1 MDVDEFRA
9 RLRVL
14 AVDDD
19 HVSLLLITKQL
30 RLCNYNV
37 TTVMHPEMA
46 LEMLRARRDNDDQF
60 DLVIT
65 DLHMP
70 GMDGFKLLELIG
82 LEMDIPVIMIS
93 ANETLAAMIK
103 GIEHGARDYL
113 VKPVCLDQLK
123 RLYLHA
129 VRKVK
134 DDQSNYINNI
144 NDNNEAE
151 CETGVKHTMKCSRK
165 KRKDGDGGRGGK
177 ENASTP
183 KRQRI
188 QWSGELHR
196 KFVKVINQIGID
208 RVVPKKILEMMNVE
222 GLTREHVA
230 SHLQKY
236 RIYMKKI
243 SNGTFRSNSP
253 FTDEA
258 LWRQGNS
265 ININCQE
272 HFEHNQHGR
281 YQPSLNFGASSNLSN
296 PFAMMN
302 SPAAFGTHSLL
313 STQSVQ
319 PMSQRNLV
327 IPLNGMG
334 PVGFGGNMPQIVVP
348 RSQQGLSN
356 FTSAQSSNTDI
367 CFPSGPSGSSFA
379 NISNGMIFNTSKP
392 FPSSTSINSFANI
405 PNGSSPVTS
414 SMEPHYC
421 PIKSYASLVHGNF
434 EGASKG
440 NPLDGDN
447 FFESIADGEMLPL
460 SSNLLMHPSES
471 VAPYK
476 LGGSINKEKT
486 TVSSKYLDLGC
497 KDTTTEAGPSL
508 GNRHKINRLSR
519 LAASSSQKSEFQNQ
533 MVAVTRTSTQMEDFN
548 EQVAPFNIGSN
559 TNSATMTNDNSALG
573 GATSIVSTLSNP
585 QMNKPSAMPNQML
598 NDKFEGG
605 TIDQQAVGAQLN
617 NNNEFLTAAS
627 SALNVT
633 NDALDDFFGDWLNQV
648 R

>member
-30 RLCNYNV
+30 RLCKYNV

-70 GMDGFKLLELIG
+70 GMDGFKLLKLI
-82 LEMDIPVIMIS
+82 VIS

-123 RLYLHA
+123 RLCLHV

-134 DDQSNYINNI
+134 DDQSYYINNT
-144 NDNNEAE
+144 NDNDEAE
-151 CETGVKHTMKCSRK
+151 SETGVKHTMKCSRK
-165 KRKDGDGGRGGK
+165 KRKDGDGGREGK
-177 ENASTP
+177 ENTSTP

-188 QWSGELHR
+188 QWSVFHSER
-196 KFVKVINQIGID
+196 
-208 RVVPKKILEMMNVE
+208 NV
-222 GLTREHVA
+222 HM
-230 SHLQKY
+230 SCFQKY
-236 RIYMKKI
+236 RLYMKKL
-243 SNGTFRSNSP
+243 SSGTFRTNSP

-272 HFEHNQHGR
+272 HFEHNLEHGR
-281 YQPSLNFGASSNLSN
+281 YQPSLNFSSSSNLSN

-313 STQSVQ
+313 PTQSVQ
-319 PMSQRNLV
+319 LMNQRNLA
-327 IPLNGMG
+327 IPFNDMG
-334 PVGFGGNMPQIVVP
+334 PVGYGGNMPQIVAP

-356 FTSAQSSNTDI
+356 FTSAQNSNTDI

-379 NISNGMIFNTSKP
+379 NISNGMTFNTSKP
-392 FPSSTSINSFANI
+392 FPSGTSSNSFANI
-405 PNGSSPVTS
+405 PNGSSPVAS

-447 FFESIADGEMLPL
+447 FFESIGDGDMLPP

-471 VAPYK
+471 VAPY
-476 LGGSINKEKT
+476 E
-486 TVSSKYLDLGC
+486 LDC
-497 KDTTTEAGPSL
+497 KDTTTEAG
-508 GNRHKINRLSR
+508 GTIQHREQHKLC
-519 LAASSSQKSEFQNQ
+519 
-533 MVAVTRTSTQMEDFN
+533 
-548 EQVAPFNIGSN
+548 
-559 TNSATMTNDNSALG
+559 TMTNDNSALG
-573 GATSIVSTLSNP
+573 GATSVVSTLPNP

-605 TIDQQAVGAQLN
+605 TIDQQAVGDQLN

-627 SALNVT
+627 SVLNVT
-633 NDALDDFFGDWLNQV
+633 NDALDDFFGDWLNQDV
-648 R
+648 LKNDDAFMGGNWEFTP

>member
-30 RLCNYNV
+30 RLCKYNV

-70 GMDGFKLLELIG
+70 GMDGFKLLKLIG
-82 LEMDIPVIMIS
+82 LEMDIPIIMIS

-123 RLYLHA
+123 RLCLHV

-134 DDQSNYINNI
+134 DDQSYYINNT
-144 NDNNEAE
+144 NDNDEAE
-151 CETGVKHTMKCSRK
+151 SETGVKHTMKCSRK
-165 KRKDGDGGRGGK
+165 KRKDGDGGREGK
-177 ENASTP
+177 ENTSTP

-196 KFVKVINQIGID
+196 KFMKVINQIGID

-236 RIYMKKI
+236 RLYMKKL
-243 SNGTFRSNSP
+243 SSGTFRTNSP

-272 HFEHNQHGR
+272 HFEHNLEH
-281 YQPSLNFGASSNLSN
+281 
-296 PFAMMN
+296 
-302 SPAAFGTHSLL
+302 AAFGTHSLL
-313 STQSVQ
+313 PTQSVQ
-319 PMSQRNLV
+319 LMNQRNLA
-327 IPLNGMG
+327 IPFNDMG
-334 PVGFGGNMPQIVVP
+334 PVGYGGNMPQIVAP

-356 FTSAQSSNTDI
+356 FTSAQNSNTDI

-379 NISNGMIFNTSKP
+379 NISNGMTFNTSKP
-392 FPSSTSINSFANI
+392 FPSGTSSNSFANI
-405 PNGSSPVTS
+405 PNGSSPVAS

-447 FFESIADGEMLPL
+447 FFESIGDGDMLPP

-471 VAPYK
+471 VAPY
-476 LGGSINKEKT
+476 E
-486 TVSSKYLDLGC
+486 LDC

-533 MVAVTRTSTQMEDFN
+533 MVALTRTSTQMADFN

-573 GATSIVSTLSNP
+573 GATSVVSTLPNP

-605 TIDQQAVGAQLN
+605 TIDQQAVGDQLN

-627 SALNVT
+627 SVLNVT
-633 NDALDDFFGDWLNQV
+633 NDALDDFFGDWLNQDV
-648 R
+648 LKNDDAFMGGNWEFTP